1 MDKKQ
6 ELEFR
11 DYLIKTDFKGSITN
25 ENLLQ
30 EMECEFTAI
39 FSELFEDVKK
49 QIIKKNFEHCSS
61 FKMLF
66 DKWER
71 KQKYL
76 NIAKNNISSLKS
88 NLCKIIKD
96 GITEDNL
103 DNVLCM
109 IDKYKEE
116 ESLIRCYW

>member
-25 ENLLQ
+25 ETLLQ
-30 EMECEFTAI
+30 EMEIELEVI
-39 FSELFEDVKK
+39 FCVPFEDLKS
-49 QIIKKNFEHCSS
+49 QIVHKNFTNCYI
-61 FKMLF
+61 FKMHIERF
-66 DKWER
+66 ER

-76 NIAKNNISSLKS
+76 DMVKNNISSLKS

-109 IDKYKEE
+109 IDKYKED